1 MLLLFSYR
9 GLQMTKP
16 SASQPLAGIEVIELS
31 NMITCSL
38 AAMTMAAQGA
48 EVIKVEPPAMGDKMR
63 PLGTQKNGVSGFF
76 HNCNRGKRS
85 LAIDLKSEAG
95 VEAVKKLIAR
105 ADVLL
110 HNYRPGVMDR
120 IGLGSDVLREIN
132 PKLIYVAVSGF
143 GTEGPMADFP
153 AFDHVIQGLAGFT
166 DLQSSEKD
174 SFDHIRTFICDKV
187 TAYTVCQAATAA
199 LLARATTNEG
209 QHIDISM
216 LHACIS
222 FMWPDGMMHRTLK
235 DDDKFE
241 MSPGSDYFQTINYS
255 DGGVAVAPLA
265 DSHWEALLPMVGY
278 PELIGTPLYASIG
291 SRMTNMKQVVE
302 VLKNPRVDIGVEK
315 ALEILVAAD
324 VPCSPCL
331 KRDDLESSEQIKA
344 IGALETYVT
353 KAMGKL
359 TAPTPPVLFEG
370 KATSQAKA
378 SPLLGEH
385 SASILE
391 ELGWTKDSIS
401 ELVNSGD
408 IKITTI

>member
-1 MLLLFSYR
+1 
-9 GLQMTKP
+9 MTKP

-76 HNCNRGKRS
+76 HNCNRGKKS

-166 DLQSSEKD
+166 DLQSSEED

-255 DGGVAVAPLA
+255 DGGVAVAPLT
-265 DSHWEALLPMVGY
+265 DTHWEALLPMVGY

-391 ELGWTKDSIS
+391 ELGWTKDSID

>member
-1 MLLLFSYR
+1 
-9 GLQMTKP
+9 MTKP

-166 DLQSSEKD
+166 DLQSSEED

-235 DDDKFE
+235 DDDKLE

-401 ELVNSGD
+401 ELVNSGG

>member
-1 MLLLFSYR
+1 
-9 GLQMTKP
+9 MTKP

-120 IGLGSDVLREIN
+120 IGLGSDFLREIN

-166 DLQSSEKD
+166 DLQSSEEN

-235 DDDKFE
+235 DGDKFE

-391 ELGWTKDSIS
+391 ELGWTKDSID

-408 IKITTI
+408 VKITTI